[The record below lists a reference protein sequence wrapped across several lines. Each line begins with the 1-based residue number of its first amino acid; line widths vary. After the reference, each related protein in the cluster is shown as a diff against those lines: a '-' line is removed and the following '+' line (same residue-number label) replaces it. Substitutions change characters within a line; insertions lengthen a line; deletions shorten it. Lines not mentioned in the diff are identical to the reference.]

1 MTIQASSQI
10 NDRSEDNMHGAAVVN
25 DKGEETPITE
35 DMIKSALE
43 SIVKTN

>member
-1 MTIQASSQI
+1 MTTQASAQI
-10 NDRSEDNMHGAAVVN
+10 NDRSEDHMHGAAVVN